1 MEKMT
6 NVKALEAVIAYA
18 EANAEAFSTEV
29 VEKITSI
36 RDTYAKKGTNRKP
49 TARQEENVALKD
61 TILAVLTEAT
71 GGLTA
76 TQILNEVAETVE
88 GLTLPRVTA
97 QLTALKEAGVITRY
111 LDKKKA
117 LFKVTDVTE
126 GE

>member
-18 EANAEAFSTEV
+18 EANADAFTAEV
-29 VEKITSI
+29 VDKITAI

-49 TARQEENVALKD
+49 TARQTENVTLKGR
-61 TILAVLTEAT
+61 IVEVLAGTE

-76 TQILNEVAETVE
+76 TQVLNALAEEFE

-97 QLTALKEAGVITRY
+97 QLTALDKAKEITRFV
-111 LDKKKA
+111 DGKKA
-117 LFKVTDVTE
+117 LFKVA
-126 GE
+126 